1 MKRQILETIEA
12 HKKMIDELGESSMEI
27 IAAVAEAVIKALR
40 QNGTVYL
47 CGNGGSA
54 ADAQHIASELV
65 GRFERERKAL
75 PAVALSTDTSI
86 LTSIANDYAYENIFA
101 RQIEALVKKGDVLWA
116 LSTSGVSA
124 NVIAAAKLAKKK
136 GACILAFTGRSDSLL
151 EKIADICFCAA
162 NKSTARSQEAH
173 QLAYHIVCDLVE
185 QSFCKL
191 QEDKPQIHVEGV
203 KLNPPGVRRIK
214 HTGTREFQGK
224 K

>member
-1 MKRQILETIEA
+1 
-12 HKKMIDELGESSMEI
+12 MEI
-27 IAAVAEAVIKALR
+27 IAVMAEAIIKVLR

-86 LTSIANDYAYENIFA
+86 LTSVANDYAYENIFA
-101 RQIEALVKKGDVLWA
+101 RQVEALIKKGDVLWA

-124 NVIAAAKLAKKK
+124 NVIAAVKLAKKK
-136 GACILAFTGRSDSLL
+136 GACILAFTGQNDSLL

-185 QSFCKL
+185 QSFVKPH
-191 QEDKPQIHVEGV
+191 EDKPKRAHIHIEEIEIS
-203 KLNPPGVRRIK
+203 PPGVRRVK
-214 HTGTREFQGK
+214 YTGTRELRGK
-224 K
+224 KRI